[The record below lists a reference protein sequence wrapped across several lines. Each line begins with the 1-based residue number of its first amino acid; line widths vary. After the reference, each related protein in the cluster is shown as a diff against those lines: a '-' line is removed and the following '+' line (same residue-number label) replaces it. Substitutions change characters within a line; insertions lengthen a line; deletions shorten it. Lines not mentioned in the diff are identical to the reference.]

1 MFHLPFQLFYLILHI
16 RNAGSFQQPL
26 TAEKE
31 SEYLKKMRHGDRQAR
46 EILIE
51 RNMRLVAHIVKKYYA
66 SSDEQ
71 DDLISIG
78 TIGLIKGIDSFRSE
92 KKIRLATYVSRCIE
106 NEILMHFR
114 SLKKTA
120 NEVSIN
126 EEIDTDKD
134 GNSLSFLDVV
144 ADEDTILDD
153 VYRSI
158 RATKL
163 LSAIETV
170 LDPRE
175 KTVVRL
181 RYGLSEPPKTQK
193 ETAVV
198 LGISRSYV
206 SRIEKSALQKLKDAL
221 EDLESQTD
229 SIQ

>member
-1 MFHLPFQLFYLILHI
+1 MLHLPFQLFYLILHI

-31 SEYLKKMRHGDRQAR
+31 SEYLKKMKNGDRQAR

-126 EEIDTDKD
+126 DEIDTDKD
-134 GNSLSFLDVV
+134 GNSLSFMDVV
-144 ADEDTILDD
+144 AEEDTILDD

-163 LSAIETV
+163 LSAIDTV

-221 EDLESQTD
+221 GDLENQENSVE
-229 SIQ
+229 

>member
-1 MFHLPFQLFYLILHI
+1 MFHLPFHLFYLILHI
-16 RNAGSFQQPL
+16 RSAGSFQQPL

-31 SEYLKKMRHGDRQAR
+31 AEYLKKMKNGDLQAR

-51 RNMRLVAHIVKKYYA
+51 RNMRLVAHIVKKYYT

-78 TIGLIKGIDSFRSE
+78 TVGLIKGIDSFRSE

-114 SLKKTA
+114 SLRKSA
-120 NEVSIN
+120 NDVSIN

-134 GNSLSFLDVV
+134 GNSLSLMDVV

-153 VYRSI
+153 VYRNI
-158 RATKL
+158 RASKL
-163 LSAIETV
+163 MSAIELV

-181 RYGLSEPPKTQK
+181 RYGLTEPPKTQK

-221 EDLESQTD
+221 EDCESD
-229 SIQ
+229 

>member
-1 MFHLPFQLFYLILHI
+1 MFHLPFHLFYLILHI

-26 TAEKE
+26 SAEKE
-31 SEYLKKMRHGDRQAR
+31 AEYLKKMRNGDLQAR

-78 TIGLIKGIDSFRSE
+78 TVGLIKGIDSFRSE

-114 SLKKTA
+114 SLRKSA
-120 NEVSIN
+120 NDVSIN

-134 GNSLSFLDVV
+134 GNSLSLMDVV

-153 VYRSI
+153 VYRNI

-163 LSAIETV
+163 MSAIESA

-206 SRIEKSALQKLKDAL
+206 YNIG
-221 EDLESQTD
+221 
-229 SIQ
+229 

>member
-1 MFHLPFQLFYLILHI
+1 MFYFPLKLLYLILHI

-31 SEYLKKMRHGDRQAR
+31 WEYLRKMKNGDRQAR

-66 SSDEQ
+66 SADDQ

-78 TIGLIKGIDSFRSE
+78 TIGLIKGIDSFQCE

-114 SLKKTA
+114 SLRKTA
-120 NEVSIN
+120 NDVSIHD
-126 EEIDTDKD
+126 EIESDKD

-144 ADEDTILDD
+144 AEEDTILDD
-153 VYRSI
+153 VYRNI
-158 RATKL
+158 RASKL
-163 LSAIETV
+163 LSAIEKV
-170 LDPRE
+170 LDSRE
-175 KTVVRL
+175 KTVIRL

-221 EDLESQTD
+221 VD
-229 SIQ
+229 I

>member
-1 MFHLPFQLFYLILHI
+1 MFYLPFQLFCLILHI

-31 SEYLKKMRHGDRQAR
+31 AEYLKKMKNGDLQAR

-78 TIGLIKGIDSFRSE
+78 TIGLIKGIDSFRGE

-126 EEIDTDKD
+126 EELDTDKD
-134 GNSLSFLDVV
+134 GNSLSYLDVV
-144 ADEDTILDD
+144 AEDDSILDD
-153 VYRSI
+153 VYRNI
-158 RATKL
+158 RATNL
-163 LSAIETV
+163 MSAIETV
-170 LDPRE
+170 LDSRE
-175 KTVVRL
+175 KMVVRL

-206 SRIEKSALQKLKDAL
+206 SRIEKSALQKLKSAL
-221 EDLESQTD
+221 VNYENE
-229 SIQ
+229 

>member
-16 RNAGSFQQPL
+16 QTAGSFPQPL

-31 SEYLKKMRHGDRQAR
+31 AEYLKRMKNGDMQAR

-66 SSDEQ
+66 SADSQ

-114 SLKKTA
+114 ALRKTA
-120 NEVSIN
+120 NDVSIN

-134 GNSLSFLDVV
+134 GNSLSLMDVV
-144 ADEDTILDD
+144 AAEDTILED

-163 LSAIETV
+163 IAAIQEV

-175 KTVVRL
+175 KTVISL

-193 ETAVV
+193 ETAER
-198 LGISRSYV
+198 LNISRSYV
-206 SRIEKSALQKLKDAL
+206 SRIEKSALLKLKDAL
-221 EDLESQTD
+221 TECEED
-229 SIQ
+229 

>member
-31 SEYLKKMRHGDRQAR
+31 SEYLRKMKNGDLQAR

-78 TIGLIKGIDSFRSE
+78 TIGLIKGVDSFRSE

-114 SLKKTA
+114 ALKKTA
-120 NEVSIN
+120 NDVSLT
-126 EEIDTDKD
+126 EELDTDNE
-134 GNSLSFLDVV
+134 GNALSLMDVV
-144 ADEDTILDD
+144 AEEDTILED
-153 VYRSI
+153 VFRSI

-163 LSAIETV
+163 TEAINAV
-170 LDPRE
+170 LDERE
-175 KTVVRL
+175 KAVIRL
-181 RYGLSEPPKTQK
+181 RYGLAAPPKTQK
-193 ETAVV
+193 ETAQF

-206 SRIEKSALQKLKDAL
+206 SRIEKSALLKLKDAL
-221 EDLESQTD
+221 GNYEIT
-229 SIQ
+229 

>member
-1 MFHLPFQLFYLILHI
+1 MFHLPFHLFCLILHI
-16 RNAGSFQQPL
+16 RNVGSFQQPL
-26 TAEKE
+26 TKEKE
-31 SEYLKKMRHGDRQAR
+31 AEYLKKMKNGDLQAR

-66 SSDEQ
+66 STDEQ

-78 TIGLIKGIDSFRSE
+78 TIGLIKGIDSFRDE

-114 SLKKTA
+114 SLKKSA

-126 EEIDTDKD
+126 EELDTDKD
-134 GNSLSFLDVV
+134 GNSLSYMDVV
-144 ADEDTILDD
+144 AEEDTILDD
-153 VYRSI
+153 VYRNI

-163 LSAIETV
+163 MSAIDTV

-181 RYGLSEPPKTQK
+181 RYGLTEPPKTQK

-206 SRIEKSALQKLKDAL
+206 SRIEKSALLKLKDAL
-221 EDLESQTD
+221 GNYEND
-229 SIQ
+229 

>member
-16 RNAGSFQQPL
+16 RNLGSFQQPL

-31 SEYLKKMRHGDRQAR
+31 SEYLRKMKNGDRQAR

-66 SSDEQ
+66 SADEQ

-78 TIGLIKGIDSFRSE
+78 TVGLIKGIDSFRSE
-92 KKIRLATYVSRCIE
+92 KKIKLATYVSRCVE

-114 SLKKTA
+114 SLRKVA
-120 NEVSIN
+120 NEVSIH

-134 GNSLSFLDVV
+134 GNALSFMDVV
-144 ADEDTILDD
+144 AEEDTILDD
-153 VYRSI
+153 VYRNI
-158 RATKL
+158 RAKL
-163 LSAIETV
+163 LIDAIDQC
-170 LDPRE
+170 LDDRE
-175 KTVVRL
+175 KTVIRL

-193 ETAVV
+193 ETAAV

-206 SRIEKSALQKLKDAL
+206 SRIEKSALLKLKDAL
-221 EDLESQTD
+221 KH
-229 SIQ
+229 SISN

>member
-1 MFHLPFQLFYLILHI
+1 MFHFSFHLFYLILHI
-16 RNAGSFQQPL
+16 RNAGSFPQPL
-26 TAEKE
+26 TEEKE
-31 SEYLKKMRHGDRQAR
+31 AEYLKKMKNGDRQAR

-66 SSDEQ
+66 TADGQE
-71 DDLISIG
+71 DLISIG
-78 TIGLIKGIDSFRSE
+78 TVGLIKGVDSFRSE

-114 SLKKTA
+114 SMRKTA
-120 NEVSIN
+120 NDISIN

-134 GNSLSFLDVV
+134 GNSLSLMDVV
-144 ADEDTILDD
+144 AEEDTILDD
-153 VYRSI
+153 VYRNI

-163 LSAIETV
+163 LSAIDRV
-170 LDPRE
+170 LDARE
-175 KTVVRL
+175 RTVIRL

-206 SRIEKSALQKLKDAL
+206 SRIEKSALLKLKDAL
-221 EDLESQTD
+221 MDCEND
-229 SIQ
+229 

>member
-1 MFHLPFQLFYLILHI
+1 MFGIPFHIFYLILHV
-16 RNAGSFQQPL
+16 RSAGSFQRPL
-26 TAEKE
+26 TPEKE
-31 SEYLKKMRHGDRQAR
+31 ADYVRKMRNGDPQAR

-78 TIGLIKGIDSFRSE
+78 TIGLIKGVDSFRPE
-92 KKIRLATYVSRCIE
+92 KKIKLATYVSRCIE

-114 SLKKTA
+114 SLKKIA

-126 EEIDTDKD
+126 DELESDGD
-134 GNSLSFLDVV
+134 GNTLSLIDVV
-144 ADEDTILDD
+144 AEDDTILDD
-153 VYRSI
+153 VYRKM

-163 LSAIETV
+163 IEAMEKV
-170 LDPRE
+170 LDSRE
-175 KTVVRL
+175 KTVIQL

-193 ETAVV
+193 ETASV

-206 SRIEKSALQKLKDAL
+206 SRIEKSALLKLKSAL
-221 EDLESQTD
+221 VGCEN
-229 SIQ
+229 

>member
-1 MFHLPFQLFYLILHI
+1 MFHLPFHLFYLVLHI

-26 TAEKE
+26 TEEKE
-31 SEYLKKMRHGDRQAR
+31 AEYLKKMKNGDRQAR

-78 TIGLIKGIDSFRSE
+78 TVGLIKGIDSFRSE

-114 SLKKTA
+114 SLRKCA
-120 NEVSIN
+120 NDVSIH

-134 GNSLSFLDVV
+134 GNALSFMDVV
-144 ADEDTILDD
+144 AQEDTILDD
-153 VYRSI
+153 VYRNM

-163 LSAIETV
+163 LSAIEKV
-170 LDPRE
+170 LDSRE

-181 RYGLSEPPKTQK
+181 RYGLCEPPKTQR
-193 ETAVV
+193 ETAIV

-206 SRIEKSALQKLKDAL
+206 SRIEKSALLKLKDAL
-221 EDLESQTD
+221 ADCETD
-229 SIQ
+229 

>member
-1 MFHLPFQLFYLILHI
+1 MILHI

-26 TAEKE
+26 TTEKE
-31 SEYLKKMRHGDRQAR
+31 EEYLRKMKNGDLQAR

-66 SSDEQ
+66 SADEQ

-78 TIGLIKGIDSFRSE
+78 TVGLIKGIDSFRSE

-114 SLKKTA
+114 SLRKTA
-120 NEVSIN
+120 NNVSIN
-126 EEIDTDKD
+126 EEIETDKD
-134 GNSLSFLDVV
+134 GNSLSLIDVV
-144 ADEDTILDD
+144 AEEDTILDD
-153 VYRSI
+153 VYRNI
-158 RATKL
+158 RASKL

-206 SRIEKSALQKLKDAL
+206 SRIEKSALLKLKDAL
-221 EDLESQTD
+221 TD
-229 SIQ
+229 CEAD

>member
-1 MFHLPFQLFYLILHI
+1 MLHLPFQLFYLILHI

-26 TAEKE
+26 TTEKE
-31 SEYLKKMRHGDRQAR
+31 EEYLRKMKNGDLQAR

-66 SSDEQ
+66 SADEQ

-78 TIGLIKGIDSFRSE
+78 TVGLIKGIDSFRSE

-114 SLKKTA
+114 SLRKTA
-120 NEVSIN
+120 NNVSIN
-126 EEIDTDKD
+126 EEIETDKD
-134 GNSLSFLDVV
+134 GNSLSLIDVV
-144 ADEDTILDD
+144 AEEDTILDD
-153 VYRSI
+153 VYRNI
-158 RATKL
+158 RASKL

-206 SRIEKSALQKLKDAL
+206 SRIEKSALLKLKDAL
-221 EDLESQTD
+221 TD
-229 SIQ
+229 CEAD

>member
-1 MFHLPFQLFYLILHI
+1 MFQIPLKLLYLILHI
-16 RNAGSFQQPL
+16 RNVGSFQRPL

-31 SEYLKKMRHGDRQAR
+31 LEYLQKMKNGDLQAR

-66 SSDEQ
+66 SVDDQ

-78 TIGLIKGIDSFRSE
+78 TIGLIKGIDSFQCE

-114 SLKKTA
+114 SLRKTA
-120 NEVSIN
+120 NDVSIHD
-126 EEIDTDKD
+126 EIESDKD

-144 ADEDTILDD
+144 AEEDTILDD
-153 VYRSI
+153 VYRNI
-158 RATKL
+158 RASKL
-163 LSAIETV
+163 LSAIDEV
-170 LDPRE
+170 LDSRE
-175 KTVVRL
+175 KTVIRL
-181 RYGLSEPPKTQK
+181 RYGLSEPSKTQK

-221 EDLESQTD
+221 GD
-229 SIQ
+229 I

>member
-1 MFHLPFQLFYLILHI
+1 MYWEGFFMFYFPLKLLYLILHI

-31 SEYLKKMRHGDRQAR
+31 WEYLRKMKNGDRQAR

-66 SSDEQ
+66 SADDQ

-78 TIGLIKGIDSFRSE
+78 TIGLIKGIDSFQCE

-114 SLKKTA
+114 SLRKTA
-120 NEVSIN
+120 NDVSIHD
-126 EEIDTDKD
+126 EIESDKD

-144 ADEDTILDD
+144 AEEDTILDD
-153 VYRSI
+153 VYRNI
-158 RATKL
+158 RASKL
-163 LSAIETV
+163 LSAIEKV

-175 KTVVRL
+175 KTVIRL

-221 EDLESQTD
+221 VD
-229 SIQ
+229 I

>member
-1 MFHLPFQLFYLILHI
+1 MLHLPFQLFCLILHI
-16 RNAGSFQQPL
+16 RNTGSFQQPL
-26 TAEKE
+26 TKEKE
-31 SEYLKKMRHGDRQAR
+31 AEYLKKMKNGDLQAR

-66 SSDEQ
+66 SADEQ

-78 TIGLIKGIDSFRSE
+78 TVGLIKGIDSFRDE

-114 SLKKTA
+114 SLKKSA
-120 NEVSIN
+120 NEVSIH
-126 EEIDTDKD
+126 EELDTDKD
-134 GNSLSFLDVV
+134 GNSLSYMDVV
-144 ADEDTILDD
+144 AEEDTILDD
-153 VYRSI
+153 VYRNI
-158 RATKL
+158 RATNL
-163 LSAIETV
+163 MTAIETV

-206 SRIEKSALQKLKDAL
+206 SRIEKSALLKLKDAL
-221 EDLESQTD
+221 GEYENH
-229 SIQ
+229 

>member
-1 MFHLPFQLFYLILHI
+1 MFHLPFQLFCLILHI
-16 RNAGSFQQPL
+16 RNTGSFQQPL
-26 TAEKE
+26 TKEKE
-31 SEYLKKMRHGDRQAR
+31 AEYLKKMKNGDLQAR

-78 TIGLIKGIDSFRSE
+78 TIGLIKGVDSFRDE

-106 NEILMHFR
+106 NEILMYFR
-114 SLKKTA
+114 SLKKSA

-126 EEIDTDKD
+126 EELDTDKD
-134 GNSLSFLDVV
+134 GNSLSYMDVV
-144 ADEDTILDD
+144 AEEDTILDD
-153 VYRSI
+153 VYRNI
-158 RATKL
+158 RATNL
-163 LSAIETV
+163 MSAIETV

-181 RYGLSEPPKTQK
+181 RYGLTEPPKTQK

-206 SRIEKSALQKLKDAL
+206 SRIEKSALLKLKDAL
-221 EDLESQTD
+221 GNYEND
-229 SIQ
+229 

>member
-1 MFHLPFQLFYLILHI
+1 MFYFPLKLLYLILHI

-31 SEYLKKMRHGDRQAR
+31 WEYLRKMKNGDRQAR

-66 SSDEQ
+66 SADDQ

-78 TIGLIKGIDSFRSE
+78 TIGLIKGIDSFQCE

-114 SLKKTA
+114 SLRKTA
-120 NEVSIN
+120 NDVSIHD
-126 EEIDTDKD
+126 EIESDKD

-144 ADEDTILDD
+144 AEEDTILDD
-153 VYRSI
+153 VYRNI
-158 RATKL
+158 RASKL
-163 LSAIETV
+163 LSAIEKV

-175 KTVVRL
+175 KTVIRL

-221 EDLESQTD
+221 VD
-229 SIQ
+229 I